1 MSISLQ
7 GIKLCPL
14 KQSAWLAQR
23 RQDTA
28 LSDGG
33 AGIACKNVRQ
43 KATGAL
49 SVGFFSAGFNELGP
63 VSRTCIMDSFSSFG
77 CWVYKVDV

>member
-1 MSISLQ
+1 M
-7 GIKLCPL
+7 
-14 KQSAWLAQR
+14 
-23 RQDTA
+23 A

-33 AGIACKNVRQ
+33 AGIACEDARQ

-49 SVGFFSAGFNELGP
+49 SVDFFFFQLDLMSLSP